1 MEDFCEEVCYV
12 KGWKRA
18 SYSVYEDP
26 VYHQVLEYYLKGKE
40 NVLFFL
46 KIFMRKK
53 FIVWKGGKFKLFIMV
68 IRYSFRISGF
78 FSFLNILCEQFIIW
92 RDGKFGAF
100 YL

>member
-18 SYSVYEDP
+18 FYSVYEDP

-53 FIVWKGGKFKLFIMV
+53 FIV
-68 IRYSFRISGF
+68 
-78 FSFLNILCEQFIIW
+78 
-92 RDGKFGAF
+92 
-100 YL
+100 

>member
-53 FIVWKGGKFKLFIMV
+53 FIV
-68 IRYSFRISGF
+68 
-78 FSFLNILCEQFIIW
+78 
-92 RDGKFGAF
+92 
-100 YL
+100 